1 MNGTTI
7 EITMSYT
14 PEELIQGILEG
25 NRRALAKSITLIE
38 SSRES
43 DTKLADEIIAGV
55 STKHI
60 SSIRIGISGVPGAGK
75 STFIEAFGMYVISLG
90 KKVAVLAVDPTSP
103 ITGGSI
109 LGDKTRMPELTQS
122 INAFIRPSP
131 SSGNLGGVT
140 RKTKDTILLCEAA
153 GYEVI
158 IVETVGV
165 GQSEVAVADMTD
177 IFLLLLLAGAGDELQ
192 GIKKGIMEMAD
203 IILINKADGNNKINA
218 ENARHEFENA
228 LRLFKPKYKYWT
240 SPVITISSLLKQGIP
255 DVWGKIQNFISAS
268 GEELIVNRKIQYEKW
283 LWSYLQNKIYY
294 EIQHLKESNLQVL
307 KLQEDVKENRISIRM
322 AVESI
327 LHEYKKS

>member
-1 MNGTTI
+1 
-7 EITMSYT
+7 MSYI
-14 PEELIQGILEG
+14 PEELIQGVLAG
-25 NRRALAKSITLIE
+25 NRRALAKSITLVE
-38 SSRES
+38 SSLSE
-43 DTKLADEIIAGV
+43 DAKTADEILYGITGK
-55 STKHI
+55 ST

-75 STFIEAFGMYVISLG
+75 STFIEAFGMYVISQG

-122 INAFIRPSP
+122 MNAFIRPSP
-131 SSGNLGGVT
+131 TSGNLGGVT

-153 GYEVI
+153 GYDVI

-203 IILINKADGNNKINA
+203 IILINKADGANKINA

-228 LRLFKPKYKYWT
+228 LRLFKPKYKYWN
-240 SPVITISSLLKQGIP
+240 SPVITISSLLKIGITN
-255 DVWGKIQNFISAS
+255 VWEKIQDFISAS
-268 GEELIVNRKIQYEKW
+268 GEQITINRKTQYDKW
-283 LWSYLQNKIYY
+283 LWSHLQNQIYY
-294 EIQHLKESNLQVL
+294 DIQNLKENNPLIL
-307 KLQEDVKENRISIRM
+307 KLQEDVKENKISIRT
-322 AVESI
+322 AVNSI
-327 LHEYKKS
+327 LQEYKKS

>member
-1 MNGTTI
+1 
-7 EITMSYT
+7 MSYD
-14 PEELIQGILEG
+14 PKELVQGILEG
-25 NRRALAKSITLIE
+25 NRRALAKSITLVE
-38 SSRES
+38 SSREE
-43 DTKLADEIIAGV
+43 DAKLADEILSGI
-55 STKHI
+55 SKKHT

-75 STFIEAFGMYVISLG
+75 STFIEAFGMYVISQG

-122 INAFIRPSP
+122 MNAFIRPSP
-131 SSGNLGGVT
+131 TSGNLGGVT

-203 IILINKADGNNKINA
+203 LILINKADGANKINA

-240 SPVITISSLLKQGIP
+240 SPVLTISSLLKIGIP
-255 DVWGKIQNFISAS
+255 EVWEKIQNFVTAS
-268 GEELIVNRKIQYEKW
+268 GGQITINRKTQYDKW

-294 EIQHLKESNLQVL
+294 EIQHLKENNPLIS
-307 KLQEDVKENRISIRM
+307 KLQNDVKENRISIRT

-327 LHEYKKS
+327 LQEYKKS